1 MARTTT
7 EVKAMLEYA
16 NEMLSNT
23 EFQIFEPGHY
33 GDQER
38 TLDPKAVRMGVAIMI
53 EKVLHNSGNYAGF
66 GYNAIKLDDNGKPMK
81 TDKGYLIY
89 DAKENKQVVRTY
101 FKTTA
106 VAIAKNLAQGK
117 DITEQAMEF
126 DDTMLKHY
134 NDAIFYKHAIRNT
147 TDETKKEIRETR
159 LDVAIQESQRVR
171 SLLDRYIF
179 C

>member
-1 MARTTT
+1 MTT
-7 EVKAMLEYA
+7 EKLLNDLEEIV
-16 NEMLSNT
+16 NRGLEDS
-23 EFQIFEPGHY
+23 
-33 GDQER
+33 
-38 TLDPKAVRMGVAIMI
+38 AIP
-53 EKVLHNSGNYAGF
+53 HARGNSIR
-66 GYNAIKLDDNGKPMK
+66 IKHIIIRKSP
-81 TDKGYLIY
+81 KGYLIY

-106 VAIAKNLAQGK
+106 VAIAKNLAQGI
-117 DITEQAMEF
+117 DITETAMEF

-134 NDAIFYKHAIRNT
+134 NDAIFYRNSIRNT
-147 TDETKKEIRETR
+147 SDASKREIRETR

>member
-1 MARTTT
+1 MTT
-7 EVKAMLEYA
+7 EQLLNDLEEIV
-16 NEMLSNT
+16 NRGLEDS
-23 EFQIFEPGHY
+23 
-33 GDQER
+33 
-38 TLDPKAVRMGVAIMI
+38 AIP
-53 EKVLHNSGNYAGF
+53 HQRGNSIR
-66 GYNAIKLDDNGKPMK
+66 IKHVIIRKSP
-81 TDKGYLIY
+81 KGYLIY

-106 VAIAKNLAQGK
+106 VAIAKNLAQGV
-117 DITEQAMEF
+117 DITETAMEF

-134 NDAIFYKHAIRNT
+134 NDAIFYKNSIRNT
-147 TDETKKEIRETR
+147 SDASKREIRETR

>member
-1 MARTTT
+1 MTSEKLINDLEEIVNRGLEDSAIPVAR
-7 EVKAMLEYA
+7 
-16 NEMLSNT
+16 
-23 EFQIFEPGHY
+23 G
-33 GDQER
+33 
-38 TLDPKAVRMGVAIMI
+38 
-53 EKVLHNSGNYAGF
+53 NSIR
-66 GYNAIKLDDNGKPMK
+66 IKHVVIRKSS
-81 TDKGYLIY
+81 KGYLIY
-89 DAKENKQVVRTY
+89 DAKENRQVTRTY

-117 DITEQAMEF
+117 DIVVEAMAF

-134 NDAIFYKHAIRNT
+134 NDAIFYKNSIRNT
-147 TDETKKEIRETR
+147 DDAVKREIRQVR

>member
-1 MARTTT
+1 MTT
-7 EVKAMLEYA
+7 EKLIHDLEEIVNRGLEDSA
-16 NEMLSNT
+16 IPVARGNS
-23 EFQIFEPGHY
+23 IRIKHIV
-33 GDQER
+33 
-38 TLDPKAVRMGVAIMI
+38 VR
-53 EKVLHNSGNYAGF
+53 KS
-66 GYNAIKLDDNGKPMK
+66 P
-81 TDKGYLIY
+81 KGYLIY

-106 VAIAKNLAQGK
+106 VAIAKNLAQGI
-117 DITEQAMEF
+117 DITETAMEF

-134 NDAIFYKHAIRNT
+134 NDAIFYRNSIRNT
-147 TDETKKEIRETR
+147 TDENKREIRETR